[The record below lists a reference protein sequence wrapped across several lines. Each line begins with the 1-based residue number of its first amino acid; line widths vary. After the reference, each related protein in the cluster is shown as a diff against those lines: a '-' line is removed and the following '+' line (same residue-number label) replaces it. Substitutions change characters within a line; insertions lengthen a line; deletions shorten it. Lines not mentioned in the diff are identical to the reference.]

1 MIDFVDP
8 PAQLPE
14 LNLGIVGFL
23 QTAGWGVNGCMKGDR
38 MRMGEILERG
48 VWGGHG
54 HLGMVAMSSKTHV
67 HQVPGHWAPSALD
80 GLISHLRSF

>member
-1 MIDFVDP
+1 
-8 PAQLPE
+8 
-14 LNLGIVGFL
+14 
-23 QTAGWGVNGCMKGDR
+23 
-38 MRMGEILERG
+38 MRMGEILGRG